1 MDAVCGGSAG
11 GHLSSMM
18 AVTNGIAE
26 YEGDGGHAEFSS
38 DVQLAILYN
47 GEFDM
52 WDLVEKKSLI
62 DAMKAFFGGTPEEVP
77 EHDSETTPTVTRNV

>member
-1 MDAVCGGSAG
+1 
-11 GHLSSMM
+11 MM
-18 AVTNGIAE
+18 AVSNGVKE
-26 YEGDGGHAEFSS
+26 YEGNGGHGKFTS

-62 DAMKAFFGGTPEEVP
+62 DAMNRPSLWRMICK
-77 EHDSETTPTVTRNV
+77 PTSNFSLFQRLPPVWCIAPKNSYGAIV